1 MPKPQLAQATPQTD
15 DGPTRY
21 TAWQYLR
28 AGLYFNLYG
37 LVKYLPSPVGDKLR
51 GLVLKLFARRIASS
65 RIRDGVTV
73 CFPEGLELGRNV
85 SLNEHV
91 HIIAFGGVSIG
102 DNCRIAHQCSIIS
115 ENHGFDRV
123 DVPIYRQAKTPAKV
137 VIEDDV
143 WLGAG
148 VRVLAGVTIG
158 RGSVVGAG
166 AVVTRDLPAFS
177 IAVGVPAK
185 VVGRRGRGDAAGIAD
200 VDEYERRRDA
210 PGMERAA

>member
-1 MPKPQLAQATPQTD
+1 MPHAKQAQDPTQTD

-21 TAWQYLR
+21 SARQYLR

-51 GLVLKLFARRIASS
+51 AGVLRLFAS
-65 RIRDGVTV
+65 RIQTSRIKDGVTV
-73 CFPEGLELGRNV
+73 WFPERLNVGRNV
-85 SLNEHV
+85 SLNEYV
-91 HIIAFGGVSIG
+91 FISAFGGVEIG
-102 DNCRIAHQCSIIS
+102 DDCRIAHQCSIVS
-115 ENHGFDRV
+115 ENHGFDRA
-123 DVPIYRQAKTPAKV
+123 DVPIYRQAKKPARI

-185 VVGRRGRGDAAGIAD
+185 VVGRRGQGGTGHPPVGR
-200 VDEYERRRDA
+200 
-210 PGMERAA
+210 MERAA